1 MPRHDTDTTP
11 PAASTRSQDFNPP
24 LPWKIEAIPCGYRIV
39 AADGKVVTR
48 IDATVHP
55 EQFPDYPTAEQAYD
69 LAKRFVRMRERAE
82 ADAKR
87 AAEQKA
93 AARPEPSRSDDR
105 RGEGRDT
112 QRPAGRGNYGGGN
125 RGRTNYGNKG
135 GGAKQYGGRS
145 RSDRG

>member
-1 MPRHDTDTTP
+1 MPRHDADTTT
-11 PAASTRSQDFNPP
+11 AASTRSQDFNPP
-24 LPWKIEAIPCGYRIV
+24 LPWKIEAIPSGYRIV
-39 AADGKVVTR
+39 AADGKVVMR
-48 IDATVHP
+48 LDATVHP
-55 EQFPDYPTAEQAYD
+55 EQFPDYPTGEQALD

-93 AARPEPSRSDDR
+93 SAARPAPSRNED
-105 RGEGRDT
+105 RDT
-112 QRPAGRGNYGGGN
+112 QRPAPRGNYGGGN

-135 GGAKQYGGRS
+135 GGNKPYGGRA